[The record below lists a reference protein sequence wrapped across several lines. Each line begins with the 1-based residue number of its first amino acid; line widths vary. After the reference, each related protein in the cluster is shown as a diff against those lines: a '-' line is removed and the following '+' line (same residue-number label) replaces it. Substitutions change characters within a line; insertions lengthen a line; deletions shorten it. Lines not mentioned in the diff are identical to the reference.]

1 MAVRFD
7 VLPQR
12 AGVCVTLQAAHHL
25 AVVGLVYVVRACMF
39 EAVAGVG
46 VALVAALVGT
56 NVGLFTC
63 SEGRSHT
70 HVRFHQNIT
79 CSPLSFFLI
88 TIQSP
93 TKLGRCGKSTVFSA
107 L

>member
-25 AVVGLVYVVRACMF
+25 AVVGLVYVVCACMF

-46 VALVAALVGT
+46 VALVATLIRT

-63 SEGRSHT
+63 SKERLDT
-70 HVRFHQNIT
+70 
-79 CSPLSFFLI
+79 
-88 TIQSP
+88 
-93 TKLGRCGKSTVFSA
+93 
-107 L
+107 